1 MSRVLIRIAV
11 VSDAGSIAQVLAE
24 AFAEYRSL
32 YTQAAF
38 NATCPTSDVVLRRM
52 TEGPVWVA
60 ELAGLVAGT
69 VAAVSKGDGL
79 YIRGMAILPAA
90 RGQAT
95 GRLLLETVEQY
106 ALEHGHQ
113 RMMLSTTPFLGRA
126 IRLYE
131 SAGFRRTEVGIH
143 DLFGTSL
150 FTMEKRLRPDARDR

>member
-11 VSDAGSIAQVLAE
+11 VSDAGSIARVLAE

-38 NATCPTSDVVLRRM
+38 DATCPASDTVLKRM

-60 ELAGLVAGT
+60 ELAGVVAGT
-69 VAAVSKGDGL
+69 VAAVSKGDAL

-95 GRLLLETVEQY
+95 GRLLLEIVEQY

-113 RMMLSTTPFLGRA
+113 RVTLSTTPFLGRA

-131 SAGFRRTEVGIH
+131 NFGFRRTEEAPQ
-143 DLFGTSL
+143 DLFGTPL
-150 FTMEKRLRPDARDR
+150 FTMEKWLRH